1 MLCAS
6 VALILLSDLL
16 GAATRR
22 FNQSALTKRLLC
34 ARHWATDKSTL
45 FLVNRPVKV
54 SVLCQGEWVYKE
66 LPVIQ
71 GAKPDM
77 P

>member
-1 MLCAS
+1 MLWAS
-6 VALILLSDLL
+6 VALTLLSDLL
-16 GAATRR
+16 GAATQR
-22 FNQSALTKRLLC
+22 FNQSALTKPLLC
-34 ARHWATDKSTL
+34 ARGWATDKSTL
-45 FLVNRPVKV
+45 FLVNRPVKD

-71 GAKPDM
+71 GVEPDM